1 VDIHD
6 KLDDLSALVESA
18 RAMPMSASC
27 VVNRAQILD
36 LLDEARALLPESL
49 AHADGVLA
57 DREVIIAEAQ
67 RDAVIIIEQAKRE
80 AQVLVSQEQ
89 IYRAAEAEAEAILT
103 DADAEALRMRRETD
117 DYVDAKLANFE
128 VALHKTIQAVQRGR
142 DKIHGRQ
149 GYEELGPAE
158 ELPG

>member
-1 VDIHD
+1 MDIHD